1 MLKYLKSYFLIL
13 FITILIWIVIDFFFG
28 RSLLNSIKYANNHGT
43 VHPNFHH
50 TFLPN
55 INKIL
60 YFAGQEYTFCTD
72 SHGFRKSCN
81 ANKKKNKNFDII
93 FIGDSVTEGV
103 GLDFEDTIV
112 GLIENKFKNKKIGN
126 MAASSYSTMIYNNK
140 LQYFIKNDYS
150 FNEVFVLIDPSDI
163 QDDSEVYKISGETVI
178 SKERKVDR
186 YNIYIDKIK
195 YVSKN
200 IMPMTYEILLQIK
213 KKITNKENNLGNK
226 GQNASKEIGLNN
238 LVKIGNS
245 NEKKK
250 YNEEF
255 KYIDLR
261 RLAWSYD
268 KSISYGNLQIEESIN
283 ISINQMQKLYNF
295 LDSKDISL
303 SVVVYPLPPQLAF
316 DKEKSFQ
323 VQIWEE
329 FCKFKC
335 KYFINT
341 FPFFFDKLNKSS
353 FREVNKKYYIQND
366 IHFNKL
372 GNKAIADL
380 IINRYGN

>member
-1 MLKYLKSYFLIL
+1 MLKNLKSYFLIFL
-13 FITILIWIVIDFFFG
+13 ITISIWIVIDFFFG

-55 INKIL
+55 VNKIL

-112 GLIENKFKNKKIGN
+112 GLIENKFENRKIAN

-140 LQYFIKNDYS
+140 LQYLIKNDYS

-178 SKERKVDR
+178 SKERKMDR

-195 YVSKN
+195 YLSKN

-226 GQNASKEIGLNN
+226 GRNASKEIGLNN

-283 ISINQMQKLYNF
+283 ISINQMQELYNF
-295 LDSKDISL
+295 LDSKDIPL

-316 DKEKSFQ
+316 DKEKSLQ
-323 VQIWEE
+323 VKIWEE

>member
-1 MLKYLKSYFLIL
+1 MLKNLKSYLLIF
-13 FITILIWIVIDFFFG
+13 FITISIWIVIDFFFG

-55 INKIL
+55 VNKIL

-112 GLIENKFKNKKIGN
+112 GLIENKFKNRKIAN

-140 LQYFIKNDYS
+140 LQYLIKNDYS
-150 FNEVFVLIDPSDI
+150 FNEVVVLIDPSDI

-178 SKERKVDR
+178 SKERRMDR

-195 YVSKN
+195 YLSKN
-200 IMPMTYEILLQIK
+200 IVPMTYEILLQIK

-226 GQNASKEIGLNN
+226 GRNVSKEIIL
-238 LVKIGNS
+238 K
-245 NEKKK
+245 NE
-250 YNEEF
+250 YDEEF
-255 KYIDLR
+255 ENTINNTLSLLSKPSKNKFNIGTPCKVEKGGFVGLGIIKLKY
-261 RLAWSYD
+261 RLWY
-268 KSISYGNLQIEESIN
+268 Y
-283 ISINQMQKLYNF
+283 
-295 LDSKDISL
+295 
-303 SVVVYPLPPQLAF
+303 
-316 DKEKSFQ
+316 SF
-323 VQIWEE
+323 VI
-329 FCKFKC
+329 
-335 KYFINT
+335 
-341 FPFFFDKLNKSS
+341 L
-353 FREVNKKYYIQND
+353 
-366 IHFNKL
+366 NKL
-372 GNKAIADL
+372 G
-380 IINRYGN
+380 INNGNNDRFRFY

>member
-195 YVSKN
+195 YISKN

-226 GQNASKEIGLNN
+226 GRNVSKENILNN
-238 LVKIGNS
+238 LVKLRNS

-250 YNEEF
+250 YDEEF

-341 FPFFFDKLNKSS
+341 FPFFFDRLNKSS

>member
-60 YFAGQEYTFCTD
+60 YFAEQEYTFCTD
-72 SHGFRKSCN
+72 SHGFRTSCN
-81 ANKKKNKNFDII
+81 DNKKKNKNFDII

-195 YVSKN
+195 YISKN

-226 GQNASKEIGLNN
+226 GRNVSKENILNN
-238 LVKIGNS
+238 LVKLRNS

-250 YNEEF
+250 YDEEF

>member
-1 MLKYLKSYFLIL
+1 MLKNLKSYFLIFL
-13 FITILIWIVIDFFFG
+13 ITISIWIVIDFFFG

-55 INKIL
+55 VNKIL

-112 GLIENKFKNKKIGN
+112 GLIENKFENRKIAN

-140 LQYFIKNDYS
+140 LQYLIKNDYS

-178 SKERKVDR
+178 SKERRMDR

-195 YVSKN
+195 YLSKN

-226 GQNASKEIGLNN
+226 GKNASKEIGLNN

-283 ISINQMQKLYNF
+283 ISINQMQELYNF
-295 LDSKDISL
+295 LDTKDIPL

-316 DKEKSFQ
+316 DKEKSLQ
-323 VQIWEE
+323 VKIWEE

>member
-1 MLKYLKSYFLIL
+1 MLKNLKSYFLIFL
-13 FITILIWIVIDFFFG
+13 ITISIWIVIDFFFG

-55 INKIL
+55 VNKIL

-112 GLIENKFKNKKIGN
+112 GLIENKFENRKIAN

-140 LQYFIKNDYS
+140 LQYLIKNDYS

-163 QDDSEVYKISGETVI
+163 QDDSEVYKISGENVI
-178 SKERKVDR
+178 SKERKMDR

-195 YVSKN
+195 YLSKN

-283 ISINQMQKLYNF
+283 ISINQMQELYNF
-295 LDSKDISL
+295 LNSKDIPL

-316 DKEKSFQ
+316 DKEKSLQ
-323 VQIWEE
+323 VKIWEE

>member
-1 MLKYLKSYFLIL
+1 MLKNLKSYFLIFL
-13 FITILIWIVIDFFFG
+13 ITISIWIVIDFFFG

-55 INKIL
+55 VNKIL

-112 GLIENKFKNKKIGN
+112 GLIENKFENRKIAN

-140 LQYFIKNDYS
+140 LQYLIKNDYS

-178 SKERKVDR
+178 SKERKMDR

-195 YVSKN
+195 YLSKN

-226 GQNASKEIGLNN
+226 GQNTSKEIGLNN
-238 LVKIGNS
+238 LVKKGNS

-283 ISINQMQKLYNF
+283 ISINQMQELYNF
-295 LDSKDISL
+295 LNSKDIPL

-316 DKEKSFQ
+316 DKEKSLQ
-323 VQIWEE
+323 VKIWEE

-353 FREVNKKYYIQND
+353 FREVNKKYFIQND

>member
-1 MLKYLKSYFLIL
+1 MLKNLKSYFLIFL
-13 FITILIWIVIDFFFG
+13 ITISIWIVIDFFLG

-55 INKIL
+55 VNKIL
-60 YFAGQEYTFCTD
+60 YFAGEYTFCTD

-112 GLIENKFKNKKIGN
+112 GLIENKFENRKIAN

-140 LQYFIKNDYS
+140 LQYLIKNDYS

-178 SKERKVDR
+178 SKERKMDR

-195 YVSKN
+195 YLSKN

-226 GQNASKEIGLNN
+226 GQNESKEIGLNN
-238 LVKIGNS
+238 LVKIGNF

-250 YNEEF
+250 
-255 KYIDLR
+255 
-261 RLAWSYD
+261 
-268 KSISYGNLQIEESIN
+268 
-283 ISINQMQKLYNF
+283 
-295 LDSKDISL
+295 
-303 SVVVYPLPPQLAF
+303 
-316 DKEKSFQ
+316 
-323 VQIWEE
+323 
-329 FCKFKC
+329 
-335 KYFINT
+335 
-341 FPFFFDKLNKSS
+341 
-353 FREVNKKYYIQND
+353 
-366 IHFNKL
+366 
-372 GNKAIADL
+372 
-380 IINRYGN
+380 

>member
-1 MLKYLKSYFLIL
+1 VLKNLKSYFLIFL
-13 FITILIWIVIDFFFG
+13 ITISIWIVIDFFLG

-55 INKIL
+55 VNKIL
-60 YFAGQEYTFCTD
+60 YFAGEYTFCTD

-112 GLIENKFKNKKIGN
+112 GLIENKFENRKIAN

-140 LQYFIKNDYS
+140 LQYLIKNDYS

-178 SKERKVDR
+178 SKERKMDR

-195 YVSKN
+195 YLSKN

-283 ISINQMQKLYNF
+283 ISINQMQELYNF
-295 LDSKDISL
+295 LNSKDIPL

-316 DKEKSFQ
+316 DKEKSLQ
-323 VQIWEE
+323 VKIWEE

>member
-1 MLKYLKSYFLIL
+1 
-13 FITILIWIVIDFFFG
+13 
-28 RSLLNSIKYANNHGT
+28 
-43 VHPNFHH
+43 
-50 TFLPN
+50 
-55 INKIL
+55 
-60 YFAGQEYTFCTD
+60 
-72 SHGFRKSCN
+72 
-81 ANKKKNKNFDII
+81 
-93 FIGDSVTEGV
+93 
-103 GLDFEDTIV
+103 
-112 GLIENKFKNKKIGN
+112 
-126 MAASSYSTMIYNNK
+126 
-140 LQYFIKNDYS
+140 
-150 FNEVFVLIDPSDI
+150 
-163 QDDSEVYKISGETVI
+163 
-178 SKERKVDR
+178 
-186 YNIYIDKIK
+186 
-195 YVSKN
+195 
-200 IMPMTYEILLQIK
+200 MPMTYEILLQIK

-226 GQNASKEIGLNN
+226 GRNVSKENILNN
-238 LVKIGNS
+238 LVKLGNS

-250 YNEEF
+250 YDEEF

-353 FREVNKKYYIQND
+353 FREINKKYYIQND

>member
-1 MLKYLKSYFLIL
+1 MLKNLKSYLLIF
-13 FITILIWIVIDFFFG
+13 FITISIWIVIDFFFG

-55 INKIL
+55 VNKIL

-112 GLIENKFKNKKIGN
+112 GLIENKFKNRKIVN

-140 LQYFIKNDYS
+140 LQYLIKNDYS
-150 FNEVFVLIDPSDI
+150 FNEVVVLIDPSDI

-178 SKERKVDR
+178 SKERKINR

-195 YVSKN
+195 YHSKN
-200 IMPMTYEILLQIK
+200 IVPMTYEILLQIK

-226 GQNASKEIGLNN
+226 GRNVSKEIIL
-238 LVKIGNS
+238 K
-245 NEKKK
+245 NE
-250 YNEEF
+250 YDEEF

-268 KSISYGNLQIEESIN
+268 KSISYGNLQIEDSIN
-283 ISINQMQKLYNF
+283 ISINQMQELYNL
-295 LDSKDISL
+295 LDSKDIPL

-316 DKEKSFQ
+316 DKKKSHQ

-341 FPFFFDKLNKSS
+341 FPFFFDKLKKSS

-380 IINRYGN
+380 IINRYRN

>member
-195 YVSKN
+195 YISKN

-226 GQNASKEIGLNN
+226 GRNVSKENILNN
-238 LVKIGNS
+238 LVKLRNS

-250 YNEEF
+250 YDEEF

>member
-226 GQNASKEIGLNN
+226 GRNVSKENILNN
-238 LVKIGNS
+238 LVKLRNS

-250 YNEEF
+250 YDEEF

>member
-1 MLKYLKSYFLIL
+1 MLKNLKSYFLIFL
-13 FITILIWIVIDFFFG
+13 ITISIWIVIDFFFG

-55 INKIL
+55 VNKIL

-195 YVSKN
+195 YISKN

>member
-1 MLKYLKSYFLIL
+1 MLKNLKSYFLIFL
-13 FITILIWIVIDFFFG
+13 ITISIWIVIDFFFG

-55 INKIL
+55 VNKIL

-112 GLIENKFKNKKIGN
+112 GLIENKFENRKIAN

-140 LQYFIKNDYS
+140 LQYLIKNDYS

-178 SKERKVDR
+178 SKERKMDR

-195 YVSKN
+195 YLSKN

-245 NEKKK
+245 NEKKN

-283 ISINQMQKLYNF
+283 ISINQMQELYNF
-295 LDSKDISL
+295 LNSKDIPL

-316 DKEKSFQ
+316 DKEKSLQ
-323 VQIWEE
+323 VKIWEE

>member
-1 MLKYLKSYFLIL
+1 MLKNLKSYFLIFL
-13 FITILIWIVIDFFFG
+13 ITISIWIVIDFFLG

-55 INKIL
+55 VNKIL
-60 YFAGQEYTFCTD
+60 YFAGEYTFCTD

-112 GLIENKFKNKKIGN
+112 GLIENKFENRKIAN

-140 LQYFIKNDYS
+140 LQYLIKNDYS

-178 SKERKVDR
+178 SKERKMDR

-195 YVSKN
+195 YLSKN

-283 ISINQMQKLYNF
+283 ISINQMQELYNF
-295 LDSKDISL
+295 LNSKDIPL

-316 DKEKSFQ
+316 DKEKSLQ
-323 VQIWEE
+323 VKIWEE